1 MAELRFRLSPT
12 KTIPFK
18 LIGDLTTIGRDPN
31 NSIVIDHPSVS
42 PFHAEILLVHSED
55 RYEVFDLGSPN
66 GTKVNG
72 EQVIRKE
79 LENGDQI
86 NFGKLKAE
94 ILLNSSPN
102 TQNSD
107 TAPVKKEKVPS
118 VARASKK
125 PPIPKLVKTPPTKGE
140 DTKTKTQ
147 DKKHKFEVQTSRIEN
162 DSKIK
167 SEQIPSDTH
176 LQIERLENQLN
187 ESIKVIDDLK
197 SINDKLKKE
206 ADKKLTST
214 QVKGDLKKFKKKL
227 FYISKEKI

>member
-1 MAELRFRLSPT
+1 MAELRFKLSPT

-18 LIGDLTTIGRDPN
+18 LLGDLTTIGRDPN

-86 NFGKLKAE
+86 NFGKLKSE
-94 ILLNSSPN
+94 ILLDTSPE

-107 TAPVKKEKVPS
+107 TAPAKKEKVSP

-125 PPIPKLVKTPPTKGE
+125 PPTPKLVKTPPTKSE
-140 DTKTKTQ
+140 DSKCKTQ

-162 DSKIK
+162 ESKTK
-167 SEQIPSDTH
+167 SEQVSNNTH
-176 LQIERLENQLN
+176 LQIEQLENQLN
-187 ESIKVIDDLK
+187 ESKKVIDDK
-197 SINDKLKKE
+197 FPFEFVDSI
-206 ADKKLTST
+206 T
-214 QVKGDLKKFKKKL
+214 VKGKTEPVNVYTLTR
-227 FYISKEKI
+227 

>member
-1 MAELRFRLSPT
+1 MRSFATESRKLSQIKEEYSKINNELKSSKENFNKLSTEIDKLEKLSSRLKEET
-12 KTIPFK
+12 N
-18 LIGDLTTIGRDPN
+18 DLEVKSQKYHTCRDPN

-140 DTKTKTQ
+140 
-147 DKKHKFEVQTSRIEN
+147 EVT
-162 DSKIK
+162 D
-167 SEQIPSDTH
+167 
-176 LQIERLENQLN
+176 
-187 ESIKVIDDLK
+187 
-197 SINDKLKKE
+197 
-206 ADKKLTST
+206 
-214 QVKGDLKKFKKKL
+214 F
-227 FYISKEKI
+227 